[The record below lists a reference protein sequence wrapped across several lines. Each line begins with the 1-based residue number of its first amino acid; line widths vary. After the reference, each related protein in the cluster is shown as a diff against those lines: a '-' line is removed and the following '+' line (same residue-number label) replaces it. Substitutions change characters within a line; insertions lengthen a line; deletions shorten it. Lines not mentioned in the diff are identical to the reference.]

1 MVYLFS
7 DVEVCN
13 ENINDVEVC
22 NINLLVLLLRFV
34 IRILLIFI
42 ILKFGYKE
50 F

>member
-13 ENINDVEVC
+13 ENISDVEVF
-22 NINLLVLLLRFV
+22 NINFIVLLLRFV